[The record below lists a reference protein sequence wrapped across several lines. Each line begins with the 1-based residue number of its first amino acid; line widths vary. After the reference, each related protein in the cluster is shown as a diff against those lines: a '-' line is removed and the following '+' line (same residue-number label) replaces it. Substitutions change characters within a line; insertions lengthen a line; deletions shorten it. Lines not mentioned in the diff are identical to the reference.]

1 MISEFFLNIIFNLVH
16 GLLNSLPE
24 WSFTLNPEA
33 VEVFLR
39 WVNVATFLFPMD
51 TVILI
56 FSLVVWFGF
65 FRIIIA
71 TIKTIWDILPLV

>member
-16 GLLNSLPE
+16 GLLNTLPE

-33 VEVFLR
+33 VEVFLS
-39 WVNVATFLFPMD
+39 WVRVATFLFPTN

-56 FSLVVWFGF
+56 SALVIWFGF
-65 FRIIIA
+65 FRILIA

>member
-16 GLLNSLPE
+16 GLLNTLPD

-33 VEVFLR
+33 VEVFLS
-39 WVNVATFLFPMD
+39 WVRVATFLFPTN

-56 FSLVVWFGF
+56 SALVIWFGF
-65 FRIIIA
+65 FRILIA

>member
-16 GLLNSLPE
+16 GLFNILPE

-33 VEVFLR
+33 VEVFLS
-39 WVNVATFLFPMD
+39 WVRVATFLFPTN

-56 FSLVVWFGF
+56 SALVIWFGF
-65 FRIIIA
+65 FRILIA
-71 TIKTIWDILPLV
+71 TIKTIWDIIPLV